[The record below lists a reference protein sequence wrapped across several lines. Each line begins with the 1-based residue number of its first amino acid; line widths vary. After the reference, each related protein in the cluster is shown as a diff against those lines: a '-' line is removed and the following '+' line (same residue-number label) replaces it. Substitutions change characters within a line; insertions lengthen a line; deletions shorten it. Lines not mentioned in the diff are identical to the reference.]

1 MAGQSTH
8 YLAFPRASTITW
20 GDDTRYWSWATVDFC
35 SYAIEEARLLQ
46 VSWFDCRW
54 SMDASDFKQD
64 IWYNASVEVM
74 LTSNAS
80 GWNVPLHLEI
90 ELPDGSK
97 QESQIVLAGRQ
108 PNVWLK
114 IPIGKFILRGSLTSG
129 TIRFGLYN
137 HEGNW
142 KRGLNIRA
150 LAIQA

>member
-1 MAGQSTH
+1 MAGYSTH

-35 SYAIEEARLLQ
+35 S
-46 VSWFDCRW
+46 
-54 SMDASDFKQD
+54 
-64 IWYNASVEVM
+64 
-74 LTSNAS
+74 
-80 GWNVPLHLEI
+80 
-90 ELPDGSK
+90 
-97 QESQIVLAGRQ
+97 RQ

>member
-1 MAGQSTH
+1 MFQLYVIYYCSLSPW
-8 YLAFPRASTITW
+8 YLKP
-20 GDDTRYWSWATVDFC
+20 C

-46 VSWFDCRW
+46 VSWLDCRW

-90 ELPDGSK
+90 ELPDGSTQK
-97 QESQIVLAGRQ
+97 SQIVLAGRQ
-108 PNVWLK
+108 PNVWFK
-114 IPIGKFILRGSLTSG
+114 IPIGKFILSGSLTSG
-129 TIRFGLYN
+129 TIRFGFYN